1 MCWKLCWVHGQS
13 AQQGIVHEPADVTLC
28 ATMCSDRVYVVNE
41 QKRVDLFGTNLDEM
55 IQQVIMASSFYQAHR
70 EHALFGNNGPDARI
84 VMHSYARGELL
95 KKTPEMLTKLLLSV
109 HAQLLYAVAYTFE
122 ARFAGLRK
130 ASKTQ
135 ILDARNGLTAECAKE
150 LAGLRNLI
158 MWLLHGMD
166 HSTLTTILAEVTSQI
181 PTLQKAAIGQ
191 LKLPETASGQIQDE
205 ITGANS
211 GRARKVPGGDG
222 NKKNSPSKPPKHPS
236 GKRGKAGEATPGPAG
251 ALFGTPSSDEF
262 ARKLMSQ
269 LGRGT
274 SEEDVTALRDK
285 LHGETL
291 RADREKLRA
300 DTAEKNEL
308 GLRSELTELRKQ
320 VNSQAAL
327 PLNAEAEETQ
337 TLKATIAGLRAEIK
351 TKDASL
357 NDMRHSQA
365 MWSAMFMAKTDV
377 QVDTFQAL
385 MNATQQAG
393 KGAGSSGG
401 TSQME

>member
-1 MCWKLCWVHGQS
+1 
-13 AQQGIVHEPADVTLC
+13 
-28 ATMCSDRVYVVNE
+28 
-41 QKRVDLFGTNLDEM
+41 
-55 IQQVIMASSFYQAHR
+55 
-70 EHALFGNNGPDARI
+70 
-84 VMHSYARGELL
+84 
-95 KKTPEMLTKLLLSV
+95 
-109 HAQLLYAVAYTFE
+109 
-122 ARFAGLRK
+122 
-130 ASKTQ
+130 
-135 ILDARNGLTAECAKE
+135 
-150 LAGLRNLI
+150 
-158 MWLLHGMD
+158 
-166 HSTLTTILAEVTSQI
+166 
-181 PTLQKAAIGQ
+181 
-191 LKLPETASGQIQDE
+191 
-205 ITGANS
+205 
-211 GRARKVPGGDG
+211 
-222 NKKNSPSKPPKHPS
+222 
-236 GKRGKAGEATPGPAG
+236 
-251 ALFGTPSSDEF
+251 
-262 ARKLMSQ
+262 MSQ